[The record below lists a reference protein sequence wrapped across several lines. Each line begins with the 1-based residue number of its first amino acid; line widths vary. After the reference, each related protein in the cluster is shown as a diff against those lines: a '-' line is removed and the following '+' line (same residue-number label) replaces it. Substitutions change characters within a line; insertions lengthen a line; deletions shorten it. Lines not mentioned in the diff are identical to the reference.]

1 MRMGEEGSFCLS
13 PPPPFRCVL
22 PLPPLRPKVWG
33 ARKIDTTLVLI
44 CISTVTTRDGTAER
58 EGSPPSAS
66 ASGRIE
72 KYALSN
78 DTRSGPSRDRAFVQ
92 RPCRDGWIALVIRE
106 MPSRAISRAA
116 DCRHG
121 SEQRGEDRGKI
132 GTAPSLR
139 DRKGRERGREG
150 KGHIWKWR
158 SLIQPVSRSVLCL
171 LPPPSS
177 SPLDSIL
184 SILCNGPDCRMSD
197 RK

>member
-44 CISTVTTRDGTAER
+44 CISTVTTRDGTAEK
-58 EGSPPSAS
+58 EGSPSAS
-66 ASGRIE
+66 AYGRIE
-72 KYALSN
+72 KHVLSN
-78 DTRSGPSRDRAFVQ
+78 DTRSAGRPAGKGSGVCAAALQRWMDCISHSGNAFTSHIARSRLSSRLGAKRRGSRQNWHRALAERQ
-92 RPCRDGWIALVIRE
+92 KGERE
-106 MPSRAISRAA
+106 RK
-116 DCRHG
+116 
-121 SEQRGEDRGKI
+121 RGK
-132 GTAPSLR
+132 GTYMEVAIADSARFSFCSMP
-139 DRKGRERGREG
+139 
-150 KGHIWKWR
+150 
-158 SLIQPVSRSVLCL
+158 
-171 LPPPSS
+171 